1 MDNIL
6 QPLRQYVIHIRSK
19 DSDREG
25 ELNSH
30 IFVDLVEPI
39 TINPTTQEIHMMVL
53 SGEIPYSFYNISP
66 NVRNNELKYSISGVD
81 TVYTFPSKMYDIN
94 ELIRQITDDTNLPFT
109 ATYDK
114 FTMKIILTS
123 TSPNTI
129 TIKWTES
136 NCFKVLGFS
145 NKLDKDVVVGGTT
158 TSDNVIDLA
167 TIHSLQIKS
176 SASSNMVFSTRAGF
190 SQTIQKVSVDV
201 NSGDII
207 YLNHNDSRQHTL
219 LHSNIEALDLRITD
233 QNDNLINFNNINYE
247 ISIGFFIYPIN
258 IEGRPKTINT
268 NTRRALTN
276 NINNNNSGAFNPPPV
291 IREDIG
297 QQDINTINNDIT
309 NLDNEE
315 TDAEHKTKRLIID
328 EVISRMSNN

>member
-1 MDNIL
+1 MDGSVV

-19 DSDREG
+19 DSEREG

-39 TINPTTQEIHMMVL
+39 IINPTTQEIHMIVL

-66 NVRNNELKYSISGVD
+66 NVRNNELKYTISSVD
-81 TVYTFPSKMYDIN
+81 YVYTFPSKMYDIN
-94 ELIRQITDDTNLPFT
+94 ELIRVITDDTNLPLT

-114 FTMKIILTS
+114 YTMKITLTS

-201 NSGDII
+201 NSGDVI
-207 YLNHNDSRQHTL
+207 YLNHNDSHQHTI
-219 LHSNIEALDLRITD
+219 LHSNIEALDVRITD

-291 IREDIG
+291 IRENIG
-297 QQDINTINNDIT
+297 QQDINTI
-309 NLDNEE
+309 DNEE